1 MICPV
6 IKYNGYTF
14 PNVYGPYT
22 FSYTPTDF
30 IFSCNF
36 LIQKATSGSV
46 ITEEEQMLAAVKE
59 VKKALSISFNGS
71 SAQNLQHDTTGFNA
85 RVTVSKIKDVG
96 LSTAT
101 SRAYSLSC
109 TVELPYTQDAGK
121 IQANMVIKY
130 DSTRRATAIFT
141 MLYSADA
148 TSTSKASTVYA
159 ADTWDATMLGT
170 FLTDRVMEKVSEDIS
185 QDQNAKRC
193 TVTKVYREVI
203 YPESTISSAN
213 LDLVN
218 AEYTYSYTY
227 IPVKGVFIA
236 CSNNDVPKSILV
248 LTLNFSGMVDK
259 DRVSSTGLATLYT
272 THIRQTM
279 ISKATEI
286 LEVSN
291 YQDYINPSFF
301 IMSEKTNINPSD
313 SMIYASIELG
323 CRTSENVH
331 ITKVSETMTT
341 MLDNGLNYVKLW
353 DGQEG
358 TYYMYSLGATRLL
371 IRNVLISQVEEVP
384 KLPPMTEKW
393 GIGDKTGDWVLLKSN
408 EIYSAESKGAKDSF
422 TYEYKIYTKAY
433 TETYLYINKANSIS
447 ALIGKASNSSTGN
460 NSGSGGIF

>member
-30 IFSCNF
+30 VFSCNF

-71 SAQNLQHDTTGFNA
+71 SAQDLQHDTTGFNA

-109 TVELPYTQDAGK
+109 AVELPYTQDAGK

-130 DSTRRATAIFT
+130 ESTRRATAIFT

-148 TSTSKASTVYA
+148 TPMSKASTVYA

-170 FLTDRVMEKVSEDIS
+170 FLTGRVMEKISEDIS

-203 YPESTISSAN
+203 YSESTNLSAK

-218 AEYTYSYTY
+218 AEYNYSYTY

-236 CSNNDVPKSILV
+236 CSNKDVPKSILV

-259 DRVSSTGLATLYT
+259 DRVSSTKLSTLYT
-272 THIRQTM
+272 SYIRQTM
-279 ISKATEI
+279 LNKAVSI
-286 LEVSN
+286 LEISN
-291 YQDYINPSFF
+291 YQDYRNPSFF
-301 IMSEKTNINPSD
+301 IMSEKTSINPSD

-323 CRTSENVH
+323 CRTSETVH
-331 ITKVSETMTT
+331 ITKVSESTTT
-341 MLDNGLNYVKLW
+341 MVDNGLNYVKLW

-371 IRNVLISQVEEVP
+371 IRNVLISQVDEVP
-384 KLPPMTEKW
+384 KLPEMADNW
-393 GIGDKTGDWVLLKSN
+393 GIGDKTGKWVLLRSN
-408 EIYSAESKGAKDSF
+408 EVYSAESKGVKDSF
-422 TYEYKIYTKAY
+422 TNEYKIYTKAY
-433 TETYLYINKANSIS
+433 TETYLYVDTARSIR
-447 ALIGKASNSSTGN
+447 ALLGTASTSSTGGS
-460 NSGSGGIF
+460 SGSGGVF